1 MKKYITVIL
10 VCAVFSLI
18 AIPGVFSAW
27 NQELKIE
34 GKFTIKAPNG
44 QDEADKGP
52 AKREAVTAPSENM
65 PAAPGTGDESAV
77 GGSTEN
83 PIESGD
89 TEGDTVEPGETG
101 TTTDDNKTEEPKSDI
116 DKPDSEDKTE
126 STGGST
132 EGSGEGSEP
141 SSGGSDSGGQSD
153 E

>member
-1 MKKYITVIL
+1 MRKYIAVIL
-10 VCAVFSLI
+10 FCAFFSLI

-44 QDEADKGP
+44 P
-52 AKREAVTAPSENM
+52 VKREAVTAPSENM

>member
-1 MKKYITVIL
+1 MRKYIAVIL
-10 VCAVFSLI
+10 FCAFFSLI

-44 QDEADKGP
+44 P
-52 AKREAVTAPSENM
+52 VKREAVTAPSENM

-77 GGSTEN
+77 GGFTEN

>member
-44 QDEADKGP
+44 P
-52 AKREAVTAPSENM
+52 VKREAVTAPSENM

-77 GGSTEN
+77 GGFTEN